1 MEKLSSELMEI
12 INRHIES
19 GMTTEEVLGV
29 LCVLGFRVMEASSPS
44 EAVSGGY
51 NEQT

>member
-1 MEKLSSELMEI
+1 MDLSQLSSDLMEI
-12 INRHIES
+12 INRHIDA

-44 EAVSGGY
+44 EAVSGG
-51 NEQT
+51 